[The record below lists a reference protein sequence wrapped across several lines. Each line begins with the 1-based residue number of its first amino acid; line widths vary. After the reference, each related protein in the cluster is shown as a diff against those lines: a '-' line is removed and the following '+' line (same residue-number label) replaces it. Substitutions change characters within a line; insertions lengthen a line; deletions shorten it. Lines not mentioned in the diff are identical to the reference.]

1 MMDQPSVAVPDW
13 VLKVDELAKAGL
25 SYAKIGDT
33 LGFSKNKVL
42 AAHRKF
48 RFGMCN
54 AKFYELNPVHE
65 RPSKYVVELSI
76 TRMKVTLPA
85 VRGVYNIKYTYKE
98 FNDVAA

>member
-1 MMDQPSVAVPDW
+1 MMDHPDW

-54 AKFYELNPVHE
+54 AKFYELNPVHD